1 MEFSIPMALVD
12 FIPVVLS
19 MISGLIIQKQYHERM
34 SLVDYALLCAG
45 IIMSIVASICKALWK
60 LLYAANIVNFISL
73 NQMFFPMMAI
83 GYSLAGLAMI
93 LHYFFNKKDKAV
105 KALAVAPP
113 VYTGTFFFVSIMILG
128 LGEFCLGLGLE
139 AIRLGKKKLSLVYVL
154 AYVLL
159 LLMGFMSTRDSS
171 SAIVNWMAEVI
182 NLASESLLLWAN
194 IQLVKAMTAENRG

>member
-1 MEFSIPMALVD
+1 
-12 FIPVVLS
+12 
-19 MISGLIIQKQYHERM
+19 
-34 SLVDYALLCAG
+34 
-45 IIMSIVASICKALWK
+45 
-60 LLYAANIVNFISL
+60 
-73 NQMFFPMMAI
+73 
-83 GYSLAGLAMI
+83 
-93 LHYFFNKKDKAV
+93 
-105 KALAVAPP
+105 
-113 VYTGTFFFVSIMILG
+113 
-128 LGEFCLGLGLE
+128 EFCLGLGLE